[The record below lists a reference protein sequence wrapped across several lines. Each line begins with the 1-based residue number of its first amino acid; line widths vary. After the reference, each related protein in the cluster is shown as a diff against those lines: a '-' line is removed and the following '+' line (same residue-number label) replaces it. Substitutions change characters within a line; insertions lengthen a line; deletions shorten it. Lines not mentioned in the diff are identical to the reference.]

1 MSYYLNLF
9 SPETYTAFTESNRTI
24 SGFRIRQQKK
34 AKQIKPGDRF
44 VCYMTKFSRWIGVLE
59 VVRGPFVDETPIFLE
74 DDDPF
79 VVRFEVKPVVW
90 LPKEQTIPIHEPE
103 VWNRLSFTKDCEP
116 GTSQW
121 TGKVRSSLNELSEE
135 DGAFLEE
142 LLLSH
147 AEEGREYEINESHWQ
162 RHATHSVRRAD
173 RVVSV
178 TVPGEE
184 DEEEGAGTGTTDS
197 GGMVEEVRES
207 IRIQA
212 LLARIGSTMGYDIW
226 APRGDKGRIEQALGE
241 ESIDFLEI
249 LPLNYDDTTLKTIE
263 QIDLL
268 WLSGRA
274 IIRAFEVEHTT
285 SVYSGIL
292 RMADLLALQ
301 PNMDIRLHIV
311 APEERKEKVFTEIR
325 RPVFS
330 LLDRGPLAEYCTYLT
345 YDAVRELAAEP
356 KLAYMSEGV
365 LEMYEEEAE

>member
-9 SPETYTAFTESNRTI
+9 SPETYTAFTESDRTI

-34 AKQIKPGDRF
+34 ARQIKAGDRF
-44 VCYMTKFSRWIGVLE
+44 ICYMTKLSRWIGMLE
-59 VVRGPFVDETPIFLE
+59 VVRGPFVDESPLFLKE
-74 DDDPF
+74 HDPF
-79 VVRFEVKPVVW
+79 VVRFEVRPIVW

-103 VWNRLSFTKDCEP
+103 VWNQLSFTKDCEL

-121 TGKVRSSLNELSEE
+121 TGKVRSSLNELNQE
-135 DGAFLEE
+135 DGAFLDQ
-142 LLLSH
+142 LLLH
-147 AEEGREYEINESHWQ
+147 QADEGRMYEISESEW
-162 RHATHSVRRAD
+162 RRYVSHSVRRAD

-178 TVPGEE
+178 IVPGDDGE
-184 DEEEGAGTGTTDS
+184 DVEPVTTDS
-197 GGMVEEVRES
+197 PQVVEEVRES

-226 APRGDKGRIEQALGE
+226 APRSDKGRIEQALSAE
-241 ESIDFLEI
+241 QIDFLEV

-274 IIRAFEVEHTT
+274 IIRAFEVEHST
-285 SVYSGIL
+285 SIYSGIL

-345 YDAVRELAAEP
+345 YDAVRELAELP
-356 KLAYMSEGV
+356 MLAHMSDGV
-365 LEMYEEEAE
+365 VDEFGEEAE